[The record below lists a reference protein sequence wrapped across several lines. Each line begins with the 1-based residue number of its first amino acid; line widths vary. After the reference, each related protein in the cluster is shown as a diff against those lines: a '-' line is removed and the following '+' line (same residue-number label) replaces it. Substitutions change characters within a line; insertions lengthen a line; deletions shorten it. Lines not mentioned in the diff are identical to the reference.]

1 VPWHNKVVLG
11 TTDTPIE
18 EISYE
23 PKPLEEEIEFIIKH
37 INRYCTSLI
46 TRADINAVYVGLRPL
61 VKQKTKVSSALISR
75 EHHISVSSSGLIT
88 ITGGKWTTY
97 RKMAADAVDNAAFI
111 GNFNKEKC
119 ITAHT
124 PIGDE
129 LEKVN
134 RIQEILKYDA
144 SLAEKIHA
152 NYSFTKAQIVYCV
165 KYEMA
170 ICIEDILARRMRL
183 LFLDAKLAITLAP
196 MVASIMASYLQKD
209 KNWEAAEVKSFTKL
223 ADQYILK

>member
-1 VPWHNKVVLG
+1 
-11 TTDTPIE
+11 
-18 EISYE
+18 
-23 PKPLEEEIEFIIKH
+23 
-37 INRYCTSLI
+37 
-46 TRADINAVYVGLRPL
+46 
-61 VKQKTKVSSALISR
+61 
-75 EHHISVSSSGLIT
+75 
-88 ITGGKWTTY
+88 
-97 RKMAADAVDNAAFI
+97 M
-111 GNFNKEKC
+111 
-119 ITAHT
+119 
-124 PIGDE
+124 
-129 LEKVN
+129 
-134 RIQEILKYDA
+134 KYDA